1 MNKKKILKKVCNKY
15 GIAFAYLFGSQAL
28 RGVLFLEGEGE
39 GERIDDPLTDID
51 LGLVFI
57 NGLPDSASRSEVYA
71 NLHNDLGYL
80 FLPLPLDLTFL
91 EENHSVFQANAITQ
105 ICVYSYN
112 EKRREQY
119 QENILRRAADF
130 KPFLEKYLDE
140 YLEEVISK

>member
-1 MNKKKILKKVCNKY
+1 M
-15 GIAFAYLFGSQAL
+15 
-28 RGVLFLEGEGE
+28 
-39 GERIDDPLTDID
+39 TDID

-57 NGLPDSASRSEVYA
+57 NGLPDNVHKGEVYA
-71 NLHNDLGYL
+71 NLHNELVDL

-91 EENHSVFQANAITQ
+91 EENHSVFQAKAITE

-112 EKRREQY
+112 EECRERY

-140 YLEEVISK
+140 YLEEAISK